1 MKEDVKRKCRMREAS
16 VYFDVFVRFEAVRVF
31 GAAMGRA
38 ICILCSL
45 IRFSALLAL
54 PSSFIYHPLSR

>member
-1 MKEDVKRKCRMREAS
+1 MKENVKREYRMWEAS
-16 VYFDVFVRFEAVRVF
+16 VYFDVFVLFETVRVF

-45 IRFSALLAL
+45 IRFSALLAV
-54 PSSFIYHPLSR
+54 PSSFMYHPLSR